1 VEQGSDDLLATAR
14 ARLDDTLATLTTN
27 GDDPAMML
35 AARNAIVALGGLSRF
50 AAPAGEMARAVSR
63 TRDAVQGHLDTDPGE
78 ALAFP
83 LLDSRAAA
91 LAEVVREHTDL
102 SQLDAEDRTSWIE
115 EAYELF
121 AARDAADAWLFGAAA
136 LLRAIPAGDRRTNL
150 ERARERAVMAVARFD
165 RALAPALT
173 GLSPLREAARN
184 ALARARVDGGFARRA
199 FYWVRVAEG

>member
-50 AAPAGEMARAVSR
+50 GAPAGEMARAVAR
-63 TRDAVQGHLDTDPGE
+63 TREAVLGHLGTDPGE

-83 LLDSRAAA
+83 LLDARATA
-91 LAEVVREHTDL
+91 LAEVVREHEDL
-102 SQLDAEDRTSWIE
+102 TRLDAEDRQSWVE

-121 AARDAADAWLFGAAA
+121 AARDAADAWFFGAAA
-136 LLRAIPAGDRRTNL
+136 LLRAIPPGEQRTNL
-150 ERARERAVMAVARFD
+150 ERARERAVIAVARFD
-165 RALAPALT
+165 RALEPALA
-173 GLSPLREAARN
+173 GLSPLREAARS
-184 ALARARVDGGFARRA
+184 ALARAPMDPGFARRA
-199 FYWVRVAEG
+199 FYWVRVAEA